1 MVKCECGT
9 ILYKQYAELG
19 TCKRCTAG
27 RSKACACGTRLVPPY
42 TEFCRQCSIK
52 KERIDNPKPIGRPR
66 KHTPESLQVAIL
78 ENSRSYYQKH
88 KEEIKAK
95 RIAKRMSV
103 ASLNRAVSKST
114 QSSIV
119 ATESGTES
127 ETESD
132 ES

>member
-42 TEFCRQCSIK
+42 TELCRQCSIK

-95 RIAKRMSV
+95 RIAKRMM
-103 ASLNRAVSKST
+103 SKSAAPPMRGT
-114 QSSIV
+114 SE
-119 ATESGTES
+119 TESGTES
-127 ETESD
+127 ESD
-132 ES
+132 E